1 MQQNQGIAITGNAN
15 SAVFAPVTLIL
26 SKYTNVPD
34 FIFKKL
40 FF

>member
-1 MQQNQGIAITGNAN
+1 MQQNQGISILGNAN
-15 SAVFAPVTLIL
+15 SAVFAPVTLIF
-26 SKYTNVPD
+26 STITVVPD